1 MIASNAR
8 SGPVPLPLGVGVM
21 LGEMVVLSCG
31 WGSAGSVLHSQV
43 GSGEEGLSRCA
54 RGVWVIASN
63 ARFGPIPLSLGA
75 GGGKRNVVCWG
86 RGR

>member
-31 WGSAGSVLHSQV
+31 WGSARPGLHSQV
-43 GSGEEGLSRCA
+43 GEVFGVPQ
-54 RGVWVIASN
+54 RGTAYQPGVKPRVW
-63 ARFGPIPLSLGA
+63 RTTGA
-75 GGGKRNVVCWG
+75 F
-86 RGR
+86 